1 MRMRRQLLLTH
12 DGLRLASILQSNGRV
27 YLNSPMGSFFDD
39 HALGRRS
46 LFVLYGRDGQP
57 SSTADTT
64 RLDAAL
70 AALPGLAP

>member
-1 MRMRRQLLLTH
+1 
-12 DGLRLASILQSNGRV
+12 
-27 YLNSPMGSFFDD
+27 
-39 HALGRRS
+39 
-46 LFVLYGRDGQP
+46 VLYGRDGQQ